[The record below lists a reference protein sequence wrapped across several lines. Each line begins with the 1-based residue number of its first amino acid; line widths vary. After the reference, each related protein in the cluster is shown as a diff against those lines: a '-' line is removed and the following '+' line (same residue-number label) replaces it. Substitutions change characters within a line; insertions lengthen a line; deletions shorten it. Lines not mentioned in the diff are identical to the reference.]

1 MMNTDVPGSNALTDR
16 AKIDLNML
24 LALVLDEVDGEVD
37 NSDVAAV
44 DTHTSRE
51 VAIKLLEE
59 LAEPARLNN
68 HISK

>member
-1 MMNTDVPGSNALTDR
+1 
-16 AKIDLNML
+16 
-24 LALVLDEVDGEVD
+24 LVLDEVDGEVD
-37 NSDVAAV
+37 NSDVASV

-59 LAEPARLNN
+59 LAEPARLNH

>member
-59 LAEPARLNN
+59 LAEPARLNH